1 MANNNEKTA
10 KNAAN
15 EVKNVNAQA
24 KEQVKNQATEIEAI
38 EVDYVSAQAL
48 PVAPV
53 EKENDKVTTKEVL
66 KAVGSIRAAI
76 KEERRGANCTIRLI
90 AERAAS
96 GDKDAVNILCA
107 LCDVPRSAMFS
118 LNIDKVRKAV
128 NDFYPF
134 IKVTETGRKINVKAK
149 GVYYSTPSKDEETEE
164 EAKKRVIKGYY
175 CEEVTDYLT
184 ALTMAAKARA
194 KGIKQR
200 SVNEAR
206 VYEDAKFSNITDVA
220 TVDVIASK
228 AAHTFNWSKV
238 NVWRKHSVLGY
249 YM

>member
-1 MANNNEKTA
+1 MTTTTKSAKKAEENRVKKTA
-10 KNAAN
+10 TCNTQKK
-15 EVKNVNAQA
+15 VSVIKY
-24 KEQVKNQATEIEAI
+24 I
-38 EVDYVSAQAL
+38 EVEDASAQAL
-48 PVAPV
+48 PVAQV
-53 EKENDKVTTKEVL
+53 AKENDKVTTKEVL
-66 KAVGSIRAAI
+66 KSVCSVRAAI
-76 KEERRGANCTIRLI
+76 KEERRGANVTIRLI

-96 GDKDAVNILCA
+96 GDADAVNILCA
-107 LCDVPRSAMFS
+107 LCDVPRSALFS
-118 LNIDKVRKAV
+118 LNIDTVRKAV

-134 IKVTETGRKINVKAK
+134 VAVTESGRKINVKAK
-149 GVYYSTPSKDEETEE
+149 GVYYTTPATEEETEE

-184 ALTMAAKARA
+184 ALTAAAKARA

-206 VYEDAKFSNITDVA
+206 VAEDNKFSKFTDVA
-220 TVDVIASK
+220 TVDVIAAK
-228 AAHTFNWSKV
+228 TAHTYNFAKV